1 MNIWKRVIA
10 VVLSCSTVVW
20 ALYTGLTYSGEKEA
34 EVKTDHNSVIIWY
47 TDEALT
53 DYLNAMAVAY
63 NEKNGVRVI
72 PKLQSMD
79 GYLEN
84 INEATLSGGEYP
96 DLYIISN
103 DMLEK
108 AYLSGLAGKI
118 IDDNNVVSDHNFPVA
133 ALNAVTYKDKTIAYP
148 FYFETTALLYNK
160 TYLLDSARNQIL
172 SEEGTAAEAEEIAR
186 SEAAEG
192 TDATETEIDTQNN
205 LDTEQKA
212 RIRMEELLPT
222 TFSELLT
229 LANEYDAPSQV
240 ETFFKWD
247 VKDIFY
253 NYFFIGNYIDIGGAC
268 GDNTSILDIYNTDS
282 INAMQVYQDMNQ
294 FFSFEYDDLTYAS
307 VIDEFMQGKL
317 VFTTATTDIFRKI
330 DTAVA
335 EGEFGYDYGVI
346 AMPELNDDLRTKNLS
361 VTTTMVVNGYT
372 DKKDDANAVAKFIT
386 IDNAGE
392 LYGMTG
398 KLSTNKNVTYDN
410 SNIGVFFKEYSDSE
424 PMPKLMATSNFWL
437 QFEVCFAEIWAGG
450 SVSDKLKGLSEQM
463 KYQVSGQ
470 QIAEEYIEINKQSEE
485 VEYYDEEAEMEAAQ
499 SGEENENEQ

>member
-1 MNIWKRVIA
+1 MNISKRVIA
-10 VVLSCSTVVW
+10 VVLCCLMVIW
-20 ALYTGLTYSGEKEA
+20 ALYASVTYSEDNKE
-34 EVKTDHNSVIIWY
+34 ETKTDHNSVIIWY

-72 PKLQSMD
+72 PKLQSLD

-96 DLYIISN
+96 DLFVISN

-108 AYLSGLAGKI
+108 AYLSGLASQI
-118 IDDNNVVSDHNFPVA
+118 VDDNRVVSDHNFPAA
-133 ALNAVTYKDKTIAYP
+133 ALNAITYKDKMIAYP

-172 SEEGTAAEAEEIAR
+172 SEEGTAQEEVDAKNAENAEEDVDGAVAEAQ
-186 SEAAEG
+186 
-192 TDATETEIDTQNN
+192 DDK

-212 RIRMEELLPT
+212 RLRMEELLPA
-222 TFSELLT
+222 TFSDLLT
-229 LANEYDAPSQV
+229 LANEYDAPPDV

-268 GDNTSILDIYNTDS
+268 GDDPSIIDIYNEDS

-294 FFSFEYDDLTYAS
+294 FFSFEYDDLTYDS
-307 VIDEFMQGKL
+307 VIREFMDGKL
-317 VFTTATTDIFRKI
+317 VFTTATTDIFSKLNA
-330 DTAVA
+330 AVD
-335 EGEFGYDYGVI
+335 EGTFGYDYGII
-346 AMPELNDDLRTKNLS
+346 AMPELNEDLKTKNLS
-361 VTTTMVVNGYT
+361 VTSTMVVNGYT
-372 DKKDDANAVAKFIT
+372 DKRDKANAVAKFIT
-386 IDNAGE
+386 IDQAGS
-392 LYGMTG
+392 LYEMTG

-410 SNIGVFFKEYSDSE
+410 SNVGVFFKEYADSE

-437 QFEVCFAEIWAGG
+437 QFEVSFAEIWAG
-450 SVSDKLKGLSEQM
+450 SSISDNLKGLSEQM

-470 QIAEEYIEINKQSEE
+470 EVTEDYIDINKQSDE
-485 VEYYDEEAEMEAAQ
+485 VEYYDEAAEMEAAQ
-499 SGEENENEQ
+499 SEEEKNE